1 MKKHIKIDK
10 KKRGD
15 RVNIKGQILNNLD
28 VLKDKVVIIS
38 IKQKELDI

>member
-38 IKQKELDI
+38 IKQK